1 MAISGVTSDELRRHA
16 PVGRPRRSP
25 SQGQPRGLAH
35 LYAARRRRTAAD
47 LFVADQADA
56 RRGGGFRWFFSTC
69 LAAAIG
75 AIAIGAVIFGSLDLS
90 QTPARMVASLRR
102 TALPGGGDGTSFRR
116 AAIDGLNWSVPKSE
130 RLQTTMDAVST
141 RYIVQDTMRERRG
154 NREYLQNKPFAR
166 VLIRLAAVEPD
177 PKVAI
182 PRFNPLKLFASPA
195 REGQAAG
202 ESGVAGPEGGEVVLR
217 IVDLLGSILPTDD
230 GQAMDAREVSELVAR
245 SLASEFNAAPI
256 RPGFAPEGL
265 TAAAPGNLAEINAPN
280 TTQLTKTSSESD
292 EVDDD
297 IAGEVVRVKIGRG
310 QTLTNVL
317 VRLGAAAWQAREM
330 VDSANGVLPEAAVT
344 PGHTV
349 EVTLVPSLSDTG
361 ATEPAR
367 FAVFGTRGEHKVT
380 VERNEAGEFIAS
392 ATQKTTGMPSAKGE
406 SAKSSQGISRYASV
420 YYGALAQGVPPDTI
434 EMLLR
439 LHAYEADFRRKARGS
454 DALELFFDL
463 KEADKGADGAL
474 GELLLTSVTIGGT
487 THKFYRY
494 RSPDGS
500 VDYFDP
506 NGNNSR
512 RFLLRKP
519 VRSEDV
525 RLTSGFGLRRHPLL
539 NQRKLHSGIDWA
551 GRTGTPI
558 VAAAHGTIEEAKYRG
573 QYGNY
578 VRIRHANGYHT
589 AYGHMRGFA
598 AGMEAGMRVRQ
609 GQVIGYIGSTG
620 LSSGPHLHFE
630 VLVNGRFV
638 DPLSIQV
645 PREKRLSGR
654 QLASFQRERVRI
666 DALMRRPPVS
676 VRTVEAN
683 N

>member
-1 MAISGVTSDELRRHA
+1 M
-16 PVGRPRRSP
+16 P
-25 SQGQPRGLAH
+25 
-35 LYAARRRRTAAD
+35 D

-69 LAAAIG
+69 LAAMVG
-75 AIAIGAVIFGSLDLS
+75 AIAIRAVIFGSIDLS
-90 QTPARMVASLRR
+90 VSPARMVANLKR
-102 TALPGGGDGTSFRR
+102 TGLPSTVGGYMSRR
-116 AAIDGLNWSVPKSE
+116 AAIDGLNWSIPKSE

-141 RYIVQDTMRERRG
+141 RYIVQDTKRERRG
-154 NREYLQNKPFAR
+154 NREYLENKPFAR

-177 PKVAI
+177 PKITI

-202 ESGVAGPEGGEVVLR
+202 EAGTSGPEGGEVVLR
-217 IVDLLGSILPTDD
+217 IVDLLGSILPADD
-230 GQAMDAREVSELVAR
+230 GQVMDNREVTELVAR
-245 SLASEFNAAPI
+245 SLASEFNSAPI

-265 TAAAPGNLAEINAPN
+265 SAVATANDGESHAPN
-280 TTQLTKTSSESD
+280 TTQLIKTTTESD
-292 EVDDD
+292 DVEDEV
-297 IAGEVVRVKIGRG
+297 AGEVVRTKLARG
-310 QTLTNVL
+310 QTLTSLL
-317 VRLGAAAWQAREM
+317 VRMGAPAWQAREM
-330 VDSANGVLPEAAVT
+330 VDSARGVLPESAAT

-349 EVTLVPSLSDTG
+349 EVTLVPSLSDSG

-367 FAVFGTRGEHKVT
+367 FSVFGPGGEHKVT
-380 VERNEAGEFIAS
+380 VERNEAGEFVAS
-392 ATQKTTGMPSAKGE
+392 ATQKANTIA
-406 SAKSSQGISRYASV
+406 ADKSKASQRSQGLSRFASV
-420 YYGALAQGVPPDTI
+420 YYGALAQGVSPDTI

-454 DALELFFDL
+454 DALEMFFDL

-474 GELLLTSVTIGGT
+474 GELLLTSITIGGT

-494 RSPDGS
+494 RSADGG

-506 NGNNSR
+506 SGNNSR

-539 NQRKLHSGIDWA
+539 NQRKLHTGIDWA
-551 GRTGTPI
+551 GRSGTPI
-558 VAAAHGTIEEAKYRG
+558 VAGANGTIEEARYRG

-578 VRIRHANGYHT
+578 VRIRHANGYQT
-589 AYGHMRGFA
+589 AYGHMRSFA
-598 AGMEAGMRVRQ
+598 SGIQAGTRVRQ

-620 LSSGPHLHFE
+620 LSSGPHVHYE

-645 PREKRLSGR
+645 PREKRLTGR